1 MLNNENRLCCPV
13 EKSPLIFSTPRTAV
27 DLSNRAVPEL
37 TKAVKYQRNTFHGR
51 GRFFV
56 LFFASSSLKSNACRL
71 EAKNYTGL
79 GILRKVL
86 QKVDRSKASGRHQAS
101 CHLFYCFSVSP
112 RVKGRGAK
120 CAWER
125 LSLTRCMC
133 LYQSVTHTVRL

>member
-1 MLNNENRLCCPV
+1 MRTDCAVRWRNPRSYFQHLGQLLTLATEQCQNSPKLLNISGIHFTTV
-13 EKSPLIFSTPRTAV
+13 E
-27 DLSNRAVPEL
+27 
-37 TKAVKYQRNTFHGR
+37 G
-51 GRFFV
+51 FF
-56 LFFASSSLKSNACRL
+56 FFIFASSSLKSNACRL